1 MTNWRAILKNIL
13 FLAMGVKAVLS
24 TDGMVVKGVLVF
36 FTMFILYDIN
46 KVN

>member
-1 MTNWRAILKNIL
+1 MTNWRTVLKNIL
-13 FLAMGVKAVLS
+13 FLALGVKAVLS
-24 TDGMVVKGVLVF
+24 MDGLLVKGILVF

>member
-1 MTNWRAILKNIL
+1 MTNWRTVLKNIL
-13 FLAMGVKAVLS
+13 FLALGVKTVLS
-24 TDGMVVKGVLVF
+24 MDGLLVKGILVF

>member
-1 MTNWRAILKNIL
+1 MINWRTVLKNIL
-13 FLAMGVKAVLS
+13 FLALGVKAILS
-24 TDGMVVKGVLVF
+24 MDGLFVKGILVF